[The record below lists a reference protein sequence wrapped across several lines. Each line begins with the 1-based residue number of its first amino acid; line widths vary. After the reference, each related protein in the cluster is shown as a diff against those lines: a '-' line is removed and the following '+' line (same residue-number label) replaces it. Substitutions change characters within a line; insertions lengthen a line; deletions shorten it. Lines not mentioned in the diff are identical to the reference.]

1 METALDILRN
11 VGAVLTDDHFVYS
24 SKRHGTAYVNK
35 DAVYPHTTKV
45 SMLCGIIARR
55 FGGDDIEV
63 VVGPAVGGIPLTQ
76 WTANHLAQIMGGEV
90 FAVFAEKDTDSTG
103 KEVFVIKRGY
113 DRLVSA
119 RRVLV
124 VEDVLTTGGSAEK
137 TVESVRAANG
147 IVVGLAALCNRGGV
161 TPQMVG
167 NVPKMFAL
175 ASVTLETWSE
185 AECPLCAQ
193 GIPVNVSVGH
203 GKEFMRRKQEAA

>member
-1 METALDILRN
+1 
-11 VGAVLTDDHFVYS
+11 
-24 SKRHGTAYVNK
+24 
-35 DAVYPHTTKV
+35 
-45 SMLCGIIARR
+45 
-55 FGGDDIEV
+55 
-63 VVGPAVGGIPLTQ
+63 
-76 WTANHLAQIMGGEV
+76 MGGEV

-203 GKEFMRRKQEAA
+203 GKEFMRRKQQTV